1 MTVQPAERPDPVEP
15 FEDAEIEATL
25 AAHDEWLAAGC
36 PGARSHEVVMAELLG
51 HHQ

>member
-1 MTVQPAERPDPVEP
+1 MTGPVP
-15 FEDAEIEATL
+15 

-36 PGARSHEVVMAELLG
+36 PGARSHEDVVAELLG